1 VYIARAISDHASSA
15 LSKANRRLVEIIV
28 VESRYNNWRVDPKP
42 DLNFDCPMA
51 VQ

>member
-1 VYIARAISDHASSA
+1 VYIARAIGDHSSSA

-28 VESRYNNWRVDPKP
+28 VESHFNNWRIDPKP